1 MKDLMQSS
9 RQFTIPTVV
18 AFLLGAAV
26 AGALAAEHTIH
37 QKGKVFS
44 AAEMA
49 IKKGD
54 VVVFLNDDNITHNV
68 LSTTPGYDF
77 NLGAIG
83 PGHSTPVTF
92 TKAAVVDIICAIHPG
107 MKMQVKVTE

>member
-1 MKDLMQSS
+1 MSIAS
-9 RQFTIPTVV
+9 IRQLTAPAVA

-26 AGALAAEHTIH
+26 AAALAAEHTIH

-44 AAEMA
+44 ATELT

-54 VVVFLNDDNITHNV
+54 TVIFLNDDNITHNV
-68 LSTTPGYDF
+68 LSITPGNDF

-83 PGHSTPVTF
+83 PGHSTPLTF
-92 TKAAVVDIICAIHPG
+92 TKAAVVDVICAIHPS

>member
-1 MKDLMQSS
+1 MKQLIKST
-9 RQFTIPTVV
+9 RRFTIPTVV

-26 AGALAAEHTIH
+26 AAALAAEHTIH

-44 AAEMA
+44 APEIT

-54 VVVFLNDDNITHNV
+54 TLVFLNDDNITHNV
-68 LSTTPGYDF
+68 LSTTPGNDF

-83 PGHSTPVTF
+83 PGRSTPVTF
-92 TKAAVVDIICAIHPG
+92 TKASTVDIICAIHPG

>member
-1 MKDLMQSS
+1 MSIASTSQLAV
-9 RQFTIPTVV
+9 PAVV
-18 AFLLGAAV
+18 AFLLGGAV
-26 AGALAAEHTIH
+26 AAALAAEHTIH

-44 AAEMA
+44 AAELA

-54 VVVFLNDDNITHNV
+54 MVTFLNDDNITHNV
-68 LSTTPGYDF
+68 LSITPGNDF

-92 TKAAVVDIICAIHPG
+92 TKVAVVDIVCAIHPS
-107 MKMQVKVTE
+107 MKMQVKVTD